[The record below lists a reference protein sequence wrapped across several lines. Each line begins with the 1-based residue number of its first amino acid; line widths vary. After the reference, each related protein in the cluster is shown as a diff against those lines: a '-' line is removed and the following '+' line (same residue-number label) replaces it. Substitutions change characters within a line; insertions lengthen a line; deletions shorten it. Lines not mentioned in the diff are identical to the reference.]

1 MATLYGK
8 NQLMDVNYVKLR
20 KFIERNKKFLNKV
33 KRKLQN
39 MDLGTFI
46 IEESDSLITRKKKI
60 RCLE

>member
-1 MATLYGK
+1 LATLYGK

>member
-1 MATLYGK
+1 
-8 NQLMDVNYVKLR
+8 MDVNYVKLR